1 MKSERTFNLM
11 EGLKSLFK
19 VLVGDPYYH
28 ESRCAD
34 PSLVTFARLGLLAYY
49 R

>member
-1 MKSERTFNLM
+1 MKSERRFNLK
-11 EGLKSLFK
+11 EAVKSLLR
-19 VLVGDPYYH
+19 VLVGDSGYH